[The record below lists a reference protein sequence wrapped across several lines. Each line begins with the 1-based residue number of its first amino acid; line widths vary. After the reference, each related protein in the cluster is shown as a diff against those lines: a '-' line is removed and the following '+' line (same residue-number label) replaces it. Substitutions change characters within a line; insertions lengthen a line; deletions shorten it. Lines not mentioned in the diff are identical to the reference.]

1 MTKKI
6 SRIPLLPLRG
16 LTVFPGTVIH
26 FDVGRKKSKM
36 AVDAAMKN
44 DRLLF
49 LVYQPDISVEEPT
62 KTDLSKMGTVAE
74 VKQTLILPDGNM
86 RILVEGVFRASLTRY
101 YDDIIGA
108 PMVSYKEQKEIEC
121 EDKLYEKGLMKRV
134 ENLLEDYLD
143 VYDKVTPETIASLED
158 IDDAGTLADVT
169 ASNFPI
175 KPYQKQEI
183 LEELDV
189 ARRLE
194 KLIEMMQEEVQVL
207 EIERGV
213 AKKLGRAID
222 KNQREYVIRE
232 QMKVLQSEL
241 EDMEPLSNDADKY
254 RAEIE
259 KRNLPKE
266 VCEKLNEEIERLSR
280 QPGMTQEYSVIQNY
294 IETVL
299 ALPWDRKTEEN
310 LDLNKA
316 RTILDRDHY
325 GLKKVK
331 ERILEFLAVKR
342 LGGEGNGSIIC
353 LVGPPGTG
361 KTSIAKSLA
370 EAMGREYVRISLG
383 GIQNEAEIR
392 GHRKTYIG
400 SMPGRIMNAV
410 KIAGVSNPL
419 ILFDEIDKMSSD
431 YKGDPASAMLEVLDK
446 EQNKNFRDH
455 FIELPFDLSET
466 VFITTANSYEGIPYP
481 LLDRMDVIEISG
493 YTEDEKL
500 SIAKKYLLPKQ
511 KKECG
516 LDKNALKISDKM
528 IKEVI
533 DGYTRESGVRNLE
546 RCLGAIC
553 RKTAFDII
561 EKGEESITVNNEIL
575 KKYLGVRVYQ
585 KEEKEKSNQI
595 GMVTGLA
602 WTSHGGETLTVEVNI
617 MPGSGKIELTGN
629 LGDVMKES
637 AKAAMSFVRANCEEL
652 NIKCDFYKTKDIHV
666 HVPEGAVPKDGPS
679 AGVTIATAMISAL
692 SGTLVCSDVAM
703 TGEVTLRGR
712 VLPIG
717 GLKEKT
723 LAAYRLG
730 IKTVVIPY
738 ENKKDYEELPDKIKN
753 ELKFVFA
760 KDMKT
765 VLKTALLK

>member
-1 MTKKI
+1 MTKKKN
-6 SRIPLLPLRG
+6 RIPLLPLRG

-26 FDVGRKKSKM
+26 FDVGRIKSKM
-36 AVDAAMKN
+36 AVDTAMKN
-44 DRLLF
+44 DRLIF
-49 LVYQPDISVEEPT
+49 LVYQHDISVEEP
-62 KTDLSKMGTVAE
+62 KKADLAKMGTVAE

-86 RILVEGVFRASLTRY
+86 RILVEGISRASLTRY
-101 YDDIIGA
+101 YDEEKT
-108 PMVSYKEQKEIEC
+108 PMVSYNEKEEILC
-121 EDKLYEKGLMKRV
+121 TDKLYEKGLMKRV

-175 KPYQKQEI
+175 KPHQKQEI

-189 ARRLE
+189 AKRLE
-194 KLIEMMQEEVQVL
+194 KLIAMMQEEVQVL

-241 EDMEPLSNDADKY
+241 EDIEPLSNDADKY

-266 VCEKLNEEIERLSR
+266 VSEKLNEEIERLSR

-310 LDLNKA
+310 LDINKA
-316 RTILDRDHY
+316 RNILDRDHY

-353 LVGPPGTG
+353 LIGPPGTG

-410 KIAGVSNPL
+410 KTAGVSNPL
-419 ILFDEIDKMSSD
+419 ILFDEIDKMARD

-500 SIAKKYLLPKQ
+500 NIAKKYLLPKA
-511 KKECG
+511 KKASG
-516 LDKNALKISDKM
+516 LSKNALKISDKM
-528 IKEVI
+528 IMEVI

-546 RCLGAIC
+546 RNLGAIC
-553 RKTAFDII
+553 RKTAFDIV
-561 EKGEESITVNNEIL
+561 EKGEESVTINKEML
-575 KKYLGVRVYQ
+575 KKYLGARVYQ
-585 KEEKEKSNQI
+585 KEEKEKQNQV

-602 WTSHGGETLTVEVNI
+602 WTSHGGETLSVEVNI
-617 MPGSGKIELTGN
+617 MPGSGKIEITGN

-652 NIKCDFYKTKDIHV
+652 GIETDFYKTKDIHV
-666 HVPEGAVPKDGPS
+666 HVPEGAVPKDGPWF
-679 AGVTIATAMISAL
+679 
-692 SGTLVCSDVAM
+692 
-703 TGEVTLRGR
+703 
-712 VLPIG
+712 
-717 GLKEKT
+717 
-723 LAAYRLG
+723 RL
-730 IKTVVIPY
+730 Y
-738 ENKKDYEELPDKIKN
+738 
-753 ELKFVFA
+753 LKFPFA
-760 KDMKT
+760 PM
-765 VLKTALLK
+765 LQ